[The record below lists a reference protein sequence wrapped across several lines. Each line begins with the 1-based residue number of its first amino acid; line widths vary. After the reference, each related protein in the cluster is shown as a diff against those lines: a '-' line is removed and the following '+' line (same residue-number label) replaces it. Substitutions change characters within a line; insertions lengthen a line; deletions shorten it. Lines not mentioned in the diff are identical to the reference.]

1 MCVLLH
7 YLFLCVCV
15 CVCVCVCLEE
25 KGERKKE
32 REREREREREM
43 SSGVTWHRFMNLT
56 RRLPRHGIGCTVI
69 KKGDPKGIA
78 WRIHRVKPS
87 VVRLM

>member
-1 MCVLLH
+1 MC
-7 YLFLCVCV
+7 YYITFFCACVCV
-15 CVCVCVCLEE
+15 CVCVFAWR
-25 KGERKKE
+25 KRGKERKK
-32 REREREREREM
+32 EREREREREM